1 MIMDLLAGHLVLLLQ
16 EVVVLHQTQG
26 LVIEFL
32 QKQQEYLSLHLQVLV
47 KVIEVVLQTVLKQD
61 LVQ

>member
-1 MIMDLLAGHLVLLLQ
+1 MDLLVGHLVLLLQ

-32 QKQQEYLSLHLQVLV
+32 QKQQEYLFPHLQVLA